1 MKLAR
6 ILELILLGISAVL
19 LVLFFTSPHDTASD
33 PIVNTYLYWT
43 YILFFVALVLL
54 VIFQLAQIFSTKKG
68 IINFVLLIVGIAA
81 LVGISFALAKGGE
94 VNTSVAYTPAVSKF
108 SDAALI
114 LTYILAGGAIL
125 ALLWSIIK
133 NAITN
138 R

>member
-43 YILFFVALVLL
+43 YILFFVALALL
-54 VIFQLAQIFSTKKG
+54 VIFQLIQIFSSKRG
-68 IINFVLLIVGIAA
+68 IINFLLLIVGIAI
-81 LVGISFALAKGGE
+81 LVGLSFVLAKGGP
-94 VNTSVAYTPAVSKF
+94 VNTSVAYTESVSKF

-114 LTYILAGGAIL
+114 LTYILGGRAIV
-125 ALLWSIIK
+125 ALLWSVIK
-133 NAITN
+133 NALTK
-138 R
+138 

>member
-54 VIFQLAQIFSTKKG
+54 VIFQLIQIFSSKRG
-68 IINFVLLIVGIAA
+68 IINFVLLLVGIAV
-81 LVGISFALAKGGE
+81 LDGLSFVLAKGGP
-94 VNTSVAYTPAVSKF
+94 VNTSVAYTESVSKF

-114 LTYILAGGAIL
+114 LTYILGGAAIV
-125 ALLWSIIK
+125 ALLWSVIK

>member
-54 VIFQLAQIFSTKKG
+54 VVFQLIQIFSTKRG
-68 IINFVLLIVGIAA
+68 IINFVLLLVGIAV
-81 LVGISFALAKGGE
+81 LVGLSFVLAKGGP
-94 VNTSVAYTPAVSKF
+94 VNTSVAYTESVSKF
-108 SDAALI
+108 SDAALN
-114 LTYILAGGAIL
+114 LTYILGGAAIV
-125 ALLWSIIK
+125 ALLWSIIR

>member
-43 YILFFVALVLL
+43 YILFFVALALL
-54 VIFQLAQIFSTKKG
+54 VIFQLIQIFSSKRG
-68 IINFVLLIVGIAA
+68 IINFVLLLIGIAV
-81 LVGISFALAKGGE
+81 LVGLSFVLAKGGP
-94 VNTSVAYTPAVSKF
+94 VNTSVAYTESVSKF

-114 LTYILAGGAIL
+114 LTYILGGAAIV
-125 ALLWSIIK
+125 ALLWSVIK

>member
-19 LVLFFTSPHDTASD
+19 LVLFFTSPHETASD

-54 VIFQLAQIFSTKKG
+54 VIFQLIQIFSSKRG
-68 IINFVLLIVGIAA
+68 IINFVLLLVGIAV
-81 LVGISFALAKGGE
+81 LVGLSFVLAKGGP
-94 VNTSVAYTPAVSKF
+94 VNTSVAYTESVSKF

-114 LTYILAGGAIL
+114 LTYILGGAAIV
-125 ALLWSIIK
+125 ALLWSIIR

>member
-43 YILFFVALVLL
+43 YILFFVALALL
-54 VIFQLAQIFSTKKG
+54 VIFQLIQIFSSKRG
-68 IINFVLLIVGIAA
+68 IINFVLLLVGIAV
-81 LVGISFALAKGGE
+81 LVGLSFVLAKGGP
-94 VNTSVAYTPAVSKF
+94 VNTSVAYTESVSKF

-114 LTYILAGGAIL
+114 LTYILGGAAIV
-125 ALLWSIIK
+125 ALLWSVIK

>member
-43 YILFFVALVLL
+43 YILFFVALALL
-54 VIFQLAQIFSTKKG
+54 VIFQLIQIFSSKRS
-68 IINFVLLIVGIAA
+68 IINFVLLLIGVAI
-81 LVGISFALAKGGE
+81 LVGLSFVLAKGGP
-94 VNTSVAYTPAVSKF
+94 VNTSVAYTESVSKF

-114 LTYILAGGAIL
+114 LTYILGGAAIV
-125 ALLWSIIK
+125 ALLWSVIR
-133 NAITN
+133 NAFTN

>member
-43 YILFFVALVLL
+43 YCLFFVALVLL
-54 VIFQLAQIFSTKKG
+54 VIFQLIQIFSSKRG
-68 IINFVLLIVGIAA
+68 IINFVLLLVGIAV
-81 LVGISFALAKGGE
+81 LVGLSFVLAKGGP
-94 VNTSVAYTPAVSKF
+94 VNTSVAYTESVSKF

-114 LTYILAGGAIL
+114 LTYILGGAAIV
-125 ALLWSIIK
+125 ALLWSVIK

>member
-54 VIFQLAQIFSTKKG
+54 VIFQLIQIFSSKRG
-68 IINFVLLIVGIAA
+68 IINFVLLLVGIAV
-81 LVGISFALAKGGE
+81 LVGLSFVLAKGGP
-94 VNTSVAYTPAVSKF
+94 VNTSVAYTESVSKF

-114 LTYILAGGAIL
+114 LTYILGGAAIC
-125 ALLWSIIK
+125 ALLWSVIK

>member
-43 YILFFVALVLL
+43 YILFFVALALL
-54 VIFQLAQIFSTKKG
+54 VIFQLIQIFSSKRG
-68 IINFVLLIVGIAA
+68 IINFLLLIVGIAI
-81 LVGISFALAKGGE
+81 LVGLSFVLAKGGP
-94 VNTSVAYTPAVSKF
+94 VNTSVAYTESVSKF

-114 LTYILAGGAIL
+114 LTYILGGGAIV
-125 ALLWSIIK
+125 ALLWSVIK
-133 NAITN
+133 NAFTK
-138 R
+138 

>member
-1 MKLAR
+1 MAR

-54 VIFQLAQIFSTKKG
+54 VIFQLIQIFSSKRG
-68 IINFVLLIVGIAA
+68 IINFVLLLVGIAV
-81 LVGISFALAKGGE
+81 LVGLSFVLAKGGP
-94 VNTSVAYTPAVSKF
+94 VNTSVAYTESVSKF

-114 LTYILAGGAIL
+114 LTYILGGAAIV
-125 ALLWSIIK
+125 ALLWSVIK

>member
-43 YILFFVALVLL
+43 YILFFVALALL
-54 VIFQLAQIFSTKKG
+54 VIFQLIQLFSSKRG
-68 IINFVLLIVGIAA
+68 IINFVLLLIGIAV
-81 LVGISFALAKGGE
+81 LVGLSFVLAKGGP
-94 VNTSVAYTPAVSKF
+94 VNTSVAYTESVSKF

-114 LTYILAGGAIL
+114 LTYILGGAAIV
-125 ALLWSIIK
+125 ALLWSVIK

>member
-43 YILFFVALVLL
+43 YILFFVALALL
-54 VIFQLAQIFSTKKG
+54 VIFQLIQIFSSKRG
-68 IINFVLLIVGIAA
+68 IINFVLLLVGIAV
-81 LVGISFALAKGGE
+81 LVGLSFVLAKGGP
-94 VNTSVAYTPAVSKF
+94 VNTSVAYTESVSKF

-114 LTYILAGGAIL
+114 LTYILGGAAIV
-125 ALLWSIIK
+125 ALLWSVIK
-133 NAITN
+133 NAFTK
-138 R
+138 

>member
-43 YILFFVALVLL
+43 YILFFVALCLL
-54 VIFQLAQIFSTKKG
+54 VIFQLIQIFSSKRG
-68 IINFVLLIVGIAA
+68 IINFVLLLVGIAV
-81 LVGISFALAKGGE
+81 LVGLSFVLAKGGP
-94 VNTSVAYTPAVSKF
+94 VNTSVAYTESVSKF

-114 LTYILAGGAIL
+114 LTYILGGAAIV
-125 ALLWSIIK
+125 ALLWSVIK
-133 NAITN
+133 NAFTK
-138 R
+138 

>member
-19 LVLFFTSPHDTASD
+19 LVLFFTSPHETASD

-54 VIFQLAQIFSTKKG
+54 VIFQLIQIFSSKRG
-68 IINFVLLIVGIAA
+68 IINFVLLLVGIAV
-81 LVGISFALAKGGE
+81 LVGLSFVLAKGGP
-94 VNTSVAYTPAVSKF
+94 VNTSVAYTESVSKF
-108 SDAALI
+108 NDAALI
-114 LTYILAGGAIL
+114 LTYILGGAAIV
-125 ALLWSIIK
+125 ALLWSIIR

>member
-19 LVLFFTSPHDTASD
+19 LVLFFTSPHETASD

-54 VIFQLAQIFSTKKG
+54 VIFQLIQIFSSKRG
-68 IINFVLLIVGIAA
+68 IINFVLLLVGIAV
-81 LVGISFALAKGGE
+81 LVGLSFVLAKGGP
-94 VNTSVAYTPAVSKF
+94 VNTSVAYTESVSKF

-114 LTYILAGGAIL
+114 LTYILGGAAIC
-125 ALLWSIIK
+125 ALLWSVIR

>member
-43 YILFFVALVLL
+43 YILFFVALALL
-54 VIFQLAQIFSTKKG
+54 VIFQLIQIFSSKRG
-68 IINFVLLIVGIAA
+68 IINFVLLLVGIAV
-81 LVGISFALAKGGE
+81 LVGLSFVLAKGGP
-94 VNTSVAYTPAVSKF
+94 VKTSVAYTESVSKF

-114 LTYILAGGAIL
+114 LTYILGGAAIV
-125 ALLWSIIK
+125 ALLWSVIK
-133 NAITN
+133 NAFTK
-138 R
+138 

>member
-19 LVLFFTSPHDTASD
+19 LVLFFTSPHETASD

-54 VIFQLAQIFSTKKG
+54 VIFQLIQIFSSKRG
-68 IINFVLLIVGIAA
+68 IINFVLLLVGIAV
-81 LVGISFALAKGGE
+81 LVGLSFVLAKGGL
-94 VNTSVAYTPAVSKF
+94 VNTSVAYTESVSKF

-114 LTYILAGGAIL
+114 LTYILGGAAIC
-125 ALLWSIIK
+125 ALLWSVIK

>member
-19 LVLFFTSPHDTASD
+19 LVTFFVMPHDTASD

-43 YILFFVALVLL
+43 YCLFAVAVVLL
-54 VIFQLAQIFSTKKG
+54 IVLQLAKTFSTKKG
-68 IINFVLLIVGIAA
+68 AIGFVVLIIGIAV
-81 LVGISFALAKGGE
+81 LVGISFLLAPGGE
-94 VNTSVAYTPAVSKF
+94 VNTSVEYTESVSKF

-114 LTYILAGGAIL
+114 LTYILGGGAIL
-125 ALLWSIIK
+125 ALLWSIVK
-133 NAITN
+133 NAISN

>member
-19 LVLFFTSPHDTASD
+19 LVLFFTSPHETASD

-54 VIFQLAQIFSTKKG
+54 VIFQLIQIFSSKRG
-68 IINFVLLIVGIAA
+68 IINFVLLLVGIAV
-81 LVGISFALAKGGE
+81 LVGLSFVLAKGGP
-94 VNTSVAYTPAVSKF
+94 VNTSVAYTESVSKF

-114 LTYILAGGAIL
+114 LTYILGGAAIV
-125 ALLWSIIK
+125 ALLWSVIK

>member
-19 LVLFFTSPHDTASD
+19 LVLFFTSPHETASD

-43 YILFFVALVLL
+43 YALFFVALLLL
-54 VIFQLAQIFSTKKG
+54 VVFQLIQIFSSKRS
-68 IINFVLLIVGIAA
+68 IINFVLL
-81 LVGISFALAKGGE
+81 LVGIVVLVGLSYILAKGGP
-94 VNTSVAYTPAVSKF
+94 VNTSVAYTETVSKF

-114 LTYILAGGAIL
+114 LTYILGGAAIL
-125 ALLWSIIK
+125 ALLWSVIK

>member
-54 VIFQLAQIFSTKKG
+54 VIFQLIQIFSSKRG
-68 IINFVLLIVGIAA
+68 IINFVLLLVGIAV
-81 LVGISFALAKGGE
+81 LVGLSFVLAKGGP
-94 VNTSVAYTPAVSKF
+94 VNTSVAYTESVSKF

-114 LTYILAGGAIL
+114 LTYILGGAAIV
-125 ALLWSIIK
+125 ALLWSVIK

>member
-1 MKLAR
+1 LAR

-54 VIFQLAQIFSTKKG
+54 VIFQLIQIFSSKRG
-68 IINFVLLIVGIAA
+68 IINFVLLLVGIAV
-81 LVGISFALAKGGE
+81 LVGLSFVLAKGGP
-94 VNTSVAYTPAVSKF
+94 VNTSVAYTESVSKF

-114 LTYILAGGAIL
+114 LTYILGGAAIV
-125 ALLWSIIK
+125 ALLWSVIK

>member
-54 VIFQLAQIFSTKKG
+54 VIFQLIQIFSSKRG
-68 IINFVLLIVGIAA
+68 IINFVLLLIGIAL
-81 LVGISFALAKGGE
+81 LVGISYVLAKGGP
-94 VNTSVAYTPAVSKF
+94 VNTSVAYTEAVSKF

-114 LTYILAGGAIL
+114 LTYILGGAAIL
-125 ALLWSIIK
+125 ALLWSVIK

>member
-19 LVLFFTSPHDTASD
+19 LVLFFTSPHDTSSD

-54 VIFQLAQIFSTKKG
+54 VIFQLIQIFSSKRG
-68 IINFVLLIVGIAA
+68 IINFVLLLVGIAV
-81 LVGISFALAKGGE
+81 LVGLSFVLAKGGP
-94 VNTSVAYTPAVSKF
+94 VNTSVAYTESVSKF

-114 LTYILAGGAIL
+114 LTYILGGAAIC
-125 ALLWSIIK
+125 ALLWSVIK

>member
-19 LVLFFTSPHDTASD
+19 LVLFFTSPHETASD

-54 VIFQLAQIFSTKKG
+54 VIFQLIQIFSSKRG
-68 IINFVLLIVGIAA
+68 IINFVLLLVGIAV
-81 LVGISFALAKGGE
+81 LVGLSFVLAKGGP
-94 VNTSVAYTPAVSKF
+94 VNTSVAYTESVSKF

-114 LTYILAGGAIL
+114 LTYILGGAAIC
-125 ALLWSIIK
+125 ALLWSVIK

>member
-43 YILFFVALVLL
+43 YILFFVALALL
-54 VIFQLAQIFSTKKG
+54 VIFQLIQIFSSKRG
-68 IINFVLLIVGIAA
+68 IINFVLLLIGIAV
-81 LVGISFALAKGGE
+81 LVGLSCVLAKGGP
-94 VNTSVAYTPAVSKF
+94 VNTSVAYTESVSKF

-114 LTYILAGGAIL
+114 LTYILGGAAIV
-125 ALLWSIIK
+125 ALLWSVIK

>member
-43 YILFFVALVLL
+43 YILFFVALALL
-54 VIFQLAQIFSTKKG
+54 VIFQLIQIFSSKRS
-68 IINFVLLIVGIAA
+68 IINFILLLVGIAL
-81 LVGISFALAKGGE
+81 LVGVSYVLAKGGP
-94 VNTSVAYTPAVSKF
+94 VNTSVAYTEGVSKF

-114 LTYILAGGAIL
+114 LTYILGGAAIL
-125 ALLWSIIK
+125 ALLWSVIK

>member
-43 YILFFVALVLL
+43 YILFFVALALL
-54 VIFQLAQIFSTKKG
+54 VIFQLIQIFSSKRG
-68 IINFVLLIVGIAA
+68 IINFVLLLVGIAM
-81 LVGISFALAKGGE
+81 LVGLSFVLAKGGP
-94 VNTSVAYTPAVSKF
+94 VNTSVAYTESVSKF

-114 LTYILAGGAIL
+114 LTYILGGAAIV
-125 ALLWSIIK
+125 ALLWSVIK
-133 NAITN
+133 NAFTK
-138 R
+138 

>member
-54 VIFQLAQIFSTKKG
+54 VIVQLIQIFSSKRS
-68 IINFVLLIVGIAA
+68 IINFILL
-81 LVGISFALAKGGE
+81 LVGIVVLVGVSYVLAKGGP
-94 VNTSVAYTPAVSKF
+94 VNTSVAYTEATSKF

-114 LTYILAGGAIL
+114 LTYILGGAAIV
-125 ALLWSIIK
+125 ALLWSVIK

>member
-43 YILFFVALVLL
+43 YILFFVALALL
-54 VIFQLAQIFSTKKG
+54 VIFQLIQIFSSKRG
-68 IINFVLLIVGIAA
+68 IINFVLLLIGIAV
-81 LVGISFALAKGGE
+81 LVGLSFVLAKGGP
-94 VNTSVAYTPAVSKF
+94 VNTSVAYTESVSKF

-114 LTYILAGGAIL
+114 LTYILGGAAIV
-125 ALLWSIIK
+125 ALLWSVIK
-133 NAITN
+133 NAFTK
-138 R
+138 

>member
-43 YILFFVALVLL
+43 YILFFVALALL
-54 VIFQLAQIFSTKKG
+54 VIFQLIQIFSSKRG
-68 IINFVLLIVGIAA
+68 IINFLLLIVGIAI
-81 LVGISFALAKGGE
+81 LVGLSFVLAKGGP
-94 VNTSVAYTPAVSKF
+94 VNTSVAYTESVSKF

-114 LTYILAGGAIL
+114 LTYILGGAAIV
-125 ALLWSIIK
+125 ALLWSVIK
-133 NAITN
+133 NAFTK
-138 R
+138 

>member
-54 VIFQLAQIFSTKKG
+54 VIFQLIQIFSSKRG
-68 IINFVLLIVGIAA
+68 IINFVLLLVGIAV
-81 LVGISFALAKGGE
+81 LVGLSFVLAKGGP
-94 VNTSVAYTPAVSKF
+94 VNTSVAYTESVSKF

-114 LTYILAGGAIL
+114 LTYILGGAAIV
-125 ALLWSIIK
+125 ALLWSVIK
-133 NAITN
+133 NAFTK
-138 R
+138 